1 MSNRS
6 RRPGARSPRVPSFDP
21 FHEGAEGDA
30 TGHRPHRLEA
40 ILHEQLQSIL
50 RDEASDPALDGVV
63 LVSLRLS
70 IDGGH
75 ARIAYAVQ
83 APLGEAPLGEA
94 ARVEQASRAALVRA
108 TGFLRARLAD
118 LLHLKRLPTLAF
130 TFVGVQAPGGAK
142 AGGEGGAPWPA

>member
-6 RRPGARSPRVPSFDP
+6 RRPGARTPRAPLSDP
-21 FHEGAEGDA
+21 FHEGTEGDA
-30 TGHRPHRLEA
+30 TGHRPHRLET

-63 LVSLRLS
+63 LVSLSLS

-75 ARIAYAVQ
+75 ARIAYAV
-83 APLGEAPLGEA
+83 EAPLGEA
-94 ARVEQASRAALVRA
+94 ASVEPASRAALVRA

-118 LLHLKRLPTLAF
+118 LLHLKRLPTLTF
-130 TFVGVQAPGGAK
+130 TFVGVQAPGAVK
-142 AGGEGGAPWPA
+142 AGPGGGAPWPA